1 VRFAEFL
8 RAAVLLS
15 AGSAT
20 ALGAVTVIAATRD
33 YDDTLVLVSVAWWLL
48 AGLAGLRME
57 ERVGDGIARLVATA
71 RYQTMLPELRPAVTL
86 LNRLWLLLVVTILA
100 GVAGIYAA
108 TIPSVAAGFAL
119 LVAIAWRRQ
128 GNAVAAVEER
138 DAARFYV
145 DRTSPLAPIRL
156 IRTPGFGGTF
166 LRSAA

>member
-1 VRFAEFL
+1 MRFADFL

-33 YDDTLVLVSVAWWLL
+33 YEDTLVLVAVGWWAL

-71 RYQTMLPELRPAVTL
+71 RYQTTLPELRPATTL
-86 LNRLWLLLVVTILA
+86 LNRLWLLLMVTIVA
-100 GVAGIYAA
+100 GVLG
-108 TIPSVAAGFAL
+108 TFVTSVPAIAAGFAL
-119 LVAIAWRRQ
+119 LVAVAWRRQ
-128 GNAVAAVEER
+128 GNAVAAIEER

-145 DRTSPLAPIRL
+145 DRTSPFAPIRL

-166 LRSAA
+166 APSNV

>member
-1 VRFAEFL
+1 VRFADFL

-20 ALGAVTVIAATRD
+20 ALGAITVIAATRD
-33 YDDTLVLVSVAWWLL
+33 YDDTLVLISVGWWLL
-48 AGLAGLRME
+48 AGLAGLRLE
-57 ERVGDGIARLVATA
+57 GRVGDGIAQLVAGA
-71 RYQTMLPELRPAVTL
+71 RYQTGLPELRPATTL
-86 LNRLWLLLVVTILA
+86 LNRLWLLLMVTVIA
-100 GVAGIYAA
+100 GVAGIYVT
-108 TIPSVAAGFAL
+108 TIPSIAAGFAL

-128 GNAVAAVEER
+128 GNAVAAIEER

-145 DRTSPLAPIRL
+145 ERTSPFAPIRL